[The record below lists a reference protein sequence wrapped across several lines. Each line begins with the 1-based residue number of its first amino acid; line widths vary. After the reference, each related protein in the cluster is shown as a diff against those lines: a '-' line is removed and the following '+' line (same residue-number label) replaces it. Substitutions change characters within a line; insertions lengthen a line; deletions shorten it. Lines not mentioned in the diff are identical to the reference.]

1 MKEIIAIIDHDNHK
15 LYIEDIDMDV
25 LERDYGGEEERYI
38 KETYDI
44 GDNYSWDFVTDT
56 VYMNGEEPI
65 DLEIE
70 SWIK

>member
-1 MKEIIAIIDHDNHK
+1 MNEIIAIIDHDNHK
-15 LYIEDIDMDV
+15 LYVEDIDMDV

-44 GDNYSWDFVTDT
+44 GDNYSWDFITDI
-56 VYMNGEEPI
+56 VCVDGEEPI